1 MLFGSLAHADVADRR
16 RHQRSLG
23 AFQWAQHD
31 LDRKCTSIFPP
42 CNQLDSR
49 PDLLCQRLRCA
60 SCSVGYQPFGKAFRN
75 DVLHFL
81 PDELI
86 ALVAE
91 LLLGL
96 HVQQHDLS
104 GRVHYNHGIRRRL
117 QEPAVSA
124 FHLRQMLFG
133 SSAHADIA
141 DRRRHECP
149 LGTFQR
155 AQHDLDRKLGS
166 ILALG
171 NKLDPGS
178 DLLRERFR
186 RTSRAVRYE
195 PLGKSLRNNVLHL
208 LPDQFIAAVSELLLR
223 LHIQKNDLPTLVHH
237 YHGVGRRFEQS
248 AVPAL
253 HLRQMLFGGLAHADV
268 ADRRRHQRS
277 FHTFQRAQHDLDRKL
292 GSILA
297 PCDELDSCS
306 DLLRQRFGRASR
318 TVRDQPFGKA
328 FRNDVLHFLSDELIA
343 AVSKLLF
350 CLHVQ
355 QHNLPTLVHY
365 HHGIRSRFEQSA
377 VPALH
382 LCQMLFGGLAHADVA
397 DRRRHERSFRTFQR
411 AQHDLDR
418 KLGSILAL
426 GNKLDPG
433 SDLLRQRLCRT
444 SRAVRYEPLGKSLRN
459 NVFHLLPDQFI
470 AAVSELLLRLHIQ
483 KNDLTVLVH
492 HHHSVR
498 RRFEQ
503 SAVPALHLR
512 QMLLGGLAHADVADR
527 RRHERSFHTLE
538 RAQHDLDRKL
548 GSILALGNKL
558 DPGSD
563 LLRQRFRRAS
573 CFICYEPLG
582 KSLRNNVLHLLP
594 DQFIAAVSELLL
606 RLHIQ
611 KNDLT
616 VLVHHYHG
624 IGRRFEQSAVPA
636 LHLCQM
642 LLGSLAHADVAD
654 RRRHERSFRTFQRAQ
669 HDLDRKLGSILA
681 LGNKLDPG
689 SDLLRQRLCRT
700 SRAVRY
706 EPLGKS
712 LRNNVFYLLPDQ
724 FIAAVSEL
732 LLRLHIQKNDL
743 PTLVHHYHGVGRR
756 FEQSAVPALHL
767 RQMLLGGLAH
777 ADVADRRRHQ
787 RSFRT
792 FQRAQHDL
800 DRKLGS
806 ILALGNKLDPGSDL
820 LRQRFR
826 RASCF
831 ICYEPLGKSLR
842 NNVLH
847 LLPDQFIAAVS
858 ELLLRLHI
866 QKNDLTVLVHHYH
879 GIGRRFEQS
888 AVPAL
893 HLCQMLLGSL
903 AHADVADRRRHE
915 CSFRTFQRAQHD
927 LDRKL
932 GSILALGNKL
942 DPGSDL
948 LRQRLC
954 RTSRAVRYEP
964 LGKSLRNNVFYLLP
978 DQFIAA
984 VSELLL
990 RLHIQ
995 KNDLPTLVH
1004 HYHGVGRRFEQSAV
1018 PALHLRQMLFG
1029 GLAHADVADR
1039 CRHQR
1044 SFHTFQR
1051 AQHDLDRKLGSILAP
1066 CDELDSCSDLLRQ
1079 RFRRASRTVRD
1090 QPFGKAFRNDV
1101 LHFLSDELIAA
1112 VSKLFF
1118 CLHVQKHN
1126 LPTLVHYHH
1135 GIRRRFEQSAVPA
1148 LHLCQM
1154 LFGGL
1159 AHADVADRRRHERSF
1174 RAFQR
1179 AQHDLDRKLGSI
1191 LALGN
1196 KLDPGSDLLRQ
1207 RLCRTSRAVRYEPL
1221 GKSLRNNV
1229 FHLLPDQFIAAVSE
1243 LLLRLHIQENDLPTL
1258 VHHYHG
1264 IGRRFEQSAVPALHL
1279 RQMLFGSLAYADVAN
1294 CRRHERAFGA
1304 VERTQHDLDGK
1315 LGSIPSPCNELDPRS
1330 DLLGQRFGRAS
1341 RTVRDQPFRET
1352 LRNDVLHFLPDKFI
1366 AAVSKL
1372 LLRLHIQK
1380 NDLTVLVHHHHS
1392 VRRRFEQSA
1401 VLSIRLCALAEIAAD
1416 DGKSAQISG
1425 EVARRRVGGSHEKA
1439 PAVFPHA
1446 HPLFFIRAAC
1456 RCHPKDFC
1464 WPASLDIFW
1473 RKKTGKVLT
1482 GDLFELATS
1491 HSFSTGIPTSNFAFG
1506 TQHQYGVV
1514 LDPLNEPPV
1523 LLFAVAERYL
1533 GEPAGEAVAVGAPAR

>member
-60 SCSVGYQPFGKAFRN
+60 SCSVCYQPFGKAFRN

-253 HLRQMLFGGLAHADV
+253 HLRQML
-268 ADRRRHQRS
+268 
-277 FHTFQRAQHDLDRKL
+277 
-292 GSILA
+292 
-297 PCDELDSCS
+297 
-306 DLLRQRFGRASR
+306 
-318 TVRDQPFGKA
+318 
-328 FRNDVLHFLSDELIA
+328 
-343 AVSKLLF
+343 
-350 CLHVQ
+350 
-355 QHNLPTLVHY
+355 
-365 HHGIRSRFEQSA
+365 
-377 VPALH
+377 
-382 LCQMLFGGLAHADVA
+382 
-397 DRRRHERSFRTFQR
+397 
-411 AQHDLDR
+411 
-418 KLGSILAL
+418 
-426 GNKLDPG
+426 
-433 SDLLRQRLCRT
+433 
-444 SRAVRYEPLGKSLRN
+444 
-459 NVFHLLPDQFI
+459 
-470 AAVSELLLRLHIQ
+470 
-483 KNDLTVLVH
+483 
-492 HHHSVR
+492 
-498 RRFEQ
+498 
-503 SAVPALHLR
+503 
-512 QMLLGGLAHADVADR
+512 
-527 RRHERSFHTLE
+527 
-538 RAQHDLDRKL
+538 
-548 GSILALGNKL
+548 
-558 DPGSD
+558 
-563 LLRQRFRRAS
+563 
-573 CFICYEPLG
+573 
-582 KSLRNNVLHLLP
+582 
-594 DQFIAAVSELLL
+594 
-606 RLHIQ
+606 
-611 KNDLT
+611 
-616 VLVHHYHG
+616 
-624 IGRRFEQSAVPA
+624 
-636 LHLCQM
+636 
-642 LLGSLAHADVAD
+642 
-654 RRRHERSFRTFQRAQ
+654 
-669 HDLDRKLGSILA
+669 
-681 LGNKLDPG
+681 
-689 SDLLRQRLCRT
+689 
-700 SRAVRY
+700 
-706 EPLGKS
+706 
-712 LRNNVFYLLPDQ
+712 
-724 FIAAVSEL
+724 
-732 LLRLHIQKNDL
+732 
-743 PTLVHHYHGVGRR
+743 
-756 FEQSAVPALHL
+756 
-767 RQMLLGGLAH
+767 LGGLAH

-842 NNVLH
+842 NNVFH

-858 ELLLRLHI
+858 ELLFRLHI
-866 QKNDLTVLVHHYH
+866 QKNDLTVLVHHH
-879 GIGRRFEQS
+879 HSVRRRFEQS

-964 LGKSLRNNVFYLLP
+964 LGKSLRNNVLHLLP

-984 VSELLL
+984 VPELLL

-995 KNDLPTLVH
+995 KNDLPVLVH
-1004 HYHGVGRRFEQSAV
+1004 HYHGVRRRFEQPAV

-1029 GLAHADVADR
+1029 RLAHADVADR

-1079 RFRRASRTVRD
+1079 RFGRASRTVRD

-1118 CLHVQKHN
+1118 RLHVQQHN

-1229 FHLLPDQFIAAVSE
+1229 FYLLPDQFIAAVSE
-1243 LLLRLHIQENDLPTL
+1243 LLLRLHIQKNDLPTL

-1264 IGRRFEQSAVPALHL
+1264 VRRRFEQPAVPALHL
-1279 RQMLFGSLAYADVAN
+1279 RQMLFGRLAYADVAN

-1315 LGSIPSPCNELDPRS
+1315 LGSIPSPCNELDTRS
-1330 DLLGQRFGRAS
+1330 DLLGQRFRRAS

-1352 LRNDVLHFLPDKFI
+1352 LRNDVFHFL
-1366 AAVSKL
+1366 
-1372 LLRLHIQK
+1372 
-1380 NDLTVLVHHHHS
+1380 
-1392 VRRRFEQSA
+1392 
-1401 VLSIRLCALAEIAAD
+1401 
-1416 DGKSAQISG
+1416 
-1425 EVARRRVGGSHEKA
+1425 
-1439 PAVFPHA
+1439 
-1446 HPLFFIRAAC
+1446 
-1456 RCHPKDFC
+1456 
-1464 WPASLDIFW
+1464 
-1473 RKKTGKVLT
+1473 
-1482 GDLFELATS
+1482 
-1491 HSFSTGIPTSNFAFG
+1491 
-1506 TQHQYGVV
+1506 
-1514 LDPLNEPPV
+1514 
-1523 LLFAVAERYL
+1523 
-1533 GEPAGEAVAVGAPAR
+1533 